1 MRARMLVAGTGG
13 QHMDAGA
20 PTQNVNNLRV
30 TSSDFPALYN
40 ALLGLRFPLEVSH
53 VLELRFLIN
62 HAVDRY
68 KQRPPSPETRAIEQA
83 LRAAI
88 ASFGVENERHRQRLL
103 RILRM
108 IQDLHNTHVVDSRV
122 AELSL
127 RAALEDVR
135 RTRSQ
140 IVRHG
145 LYSLIATIFAGLA
158 WLGSAD
164 PGWTI
169 KLLTL
174 GLAYMA
180 WDSFHRLPRLDDEQ
194 KFLKPTLN
202 EVLRLRIESVNWKR
216 LIHKL
221 SLILGYKQIPGIVVF
236 RMDPTDPNVD
246 RLYTLH

>member
-1 MRARMLVAGTGG
+1 
-13 QHMDAGA
+13 MDAKA
-20 PTQNVNNLRV
+20 PAQNVNNLRV

-68 KQRPPSPETRAIEQA
+68 KRRPPSTETRSIEQA

-88 ASFGVENERHRQRLL
+88 TSFGVDNERHRERLL
-103 RILRM
+103 RILSM
-108 IQDLHNTHVVDSRV
+108 IQDLHNTHLVDSRV

-127 RAALEDVR
+127 RAALDDVR

-145 LYSLIATIFAGLA
+145 LYSLIATIFSGLT

-174 GLAYMA
+174 GLAYMT
-180 WDSFHRLPRLDDEQ
+180 WDSFHALPRLDDEP
-194 KFLKPTLN
+194 KFLKPALN

-236 RMDPTDPNVD
+236 RMDPSDSSLD
-246 RLYTLH
+246 RPQILH

>member
-1 MRARMLVAGTGG
+1 
-13 QHMDAGA
+13 MDANA
-20 PTQNVNNLRV
+20 PAHNVNNLRV

-40 ALLGLRFPLEVSH
+40 ALLGLRFPLQVSQ

-68 KQRPPSPETRAIEQA
+68 RQPRPTTENRSLEQA

-88 ASFGVENERHRQRLL
+88 ASFGVENERHRERLL
-103 RILRM
+103 RILSM
-108 IQDLHNTHVVDSRV
+108 IRDLHNTHLVDSRV

-127 RAALEDVR
+127 RAALDDIR
-135 RTRSQ
+135 RARSQ
-140 IVRHG
+140 VVRHG
-145 LYSLIATIFAGLA
+145 LYSLIATIFAGLT
-158 WLGSAD
+158 WLGSVD

-174 GLAYMA
+174 GLAYMT
-180 WDSFHRLPRLDDEQ
+180 WDNFHALPRLDDEP
-194 KFLKPTLN
+194 KFLTPALN

-236 RMDPTDPNVD
+236 RMDVTDPSLE
-246 RLYTLH
+246 RPHTLH

>member
-1 MRARMLVAGTGG
+1 
-13 QHMDAGA
+13 MDAKA
-20 PTQNVNNLRV
+20 PADNVGDLRV
-30 TSSDFPALYN
+30 TSSNFPALYH
-40 ALLGLRFPLEVSH
+40 ALLGLRFPLEVSQ

-68 KQRPPSPETRAIEQA
+68 KRPPPNTETRSLEDA

-88 ASFGVENERHRQRLL
+88 ASFGVGNERHRERLL
-103 RILRM
+103 KILSMLR
-108 IQDLHNTHVVDSRV
+108 DLHRTHLVDSRV

-127 RAALEDVR
+127 RAALEEIR
-135 RTRSQ
+135 RARSQ
-140 IVRHG
+140 IIRHG
-145 LYSLIATIFAGLA
+145 LYSLIATIFAGLT
-158 WLGSAD
+158 WLGSVD

-180 WDSFHRLPRLDDEQ
+180 WDNFHALPRLDAEP
-194 KFLKPTLN
+194 KFLTPALN

-236 RMDPTDPNVD
+236 HMDAADSSLD
-246 RLYTLH
+246 RPHILH